1 MAAGRMQRQ
10 AVLLPP
16 RGHSQGSTAAAHLRV
31 LILSVAREALQHR
44 GPEGGH
50 PAPLARHIQH
60 GGGLQGGAQVGR
72 HGRLVGSQAR
82 RGGNPLPPCTCK
94 NASPLNILCTV

>member
-1 MAAGRMQRQ
+1 MHNSQVTDMDQMAAGRMQRQ

-60 GGGLQGGAQVGR
+60 GGGLQGREASPMGGQY
-72 HGRLVGSQAR
+72 QAR
-82 RGGNPLPPCTCK
+82 
-94 NASPLNILCTV
+94 